1 VAGIRRELAAKILR
15 FVPLEADANRK
26 DDGWH
31 PVYVTHSSPGL
42 PLISAPFVM
51 ALIIPSEIMSPET
64 TNRGGTTPIRG
75 GLSARKQKLVVAY
88 IEQHLAEEISL
99 LALARLAKLSPYHF
113 ARAFRHSFGIP
124 PHRYHMVRRMNQAR
138 DLLLQSALP
147 VTQIGARIGFRETS
161 SFTRAYRKYAGVT
174 PSEYRR
180 DRKIACRCR
189 PN

>member
-1 VAGIRRELAAKILR
+1 
-15 FVPLEADANRK
+15 
-26 DDGWH
+26 
-31 PVYVTHSSPGL
+31 
-42 PLISAPFVM
+42 
-51 ALIIPSEIMSPET
+51 
-64 TNRGGTTPIRG
+64 
-75 GLSARKQKLVVAY
+75 
-88 IEQHLAEEISL
+88 
-99 LALARLAKLSPYHF
+99 
-113 ARAFRHSFGIP
+113 
-124 PHRYHMVRRMNQAR
+124 MNQAR